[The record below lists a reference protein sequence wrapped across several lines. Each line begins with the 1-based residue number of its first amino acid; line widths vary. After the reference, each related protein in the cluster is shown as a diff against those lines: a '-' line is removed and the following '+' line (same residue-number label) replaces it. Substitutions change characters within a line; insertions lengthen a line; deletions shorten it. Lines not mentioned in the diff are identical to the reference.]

1 MDLGFLSV
9 PLTMAA
15 MAFGFAVVTDTQTVV
30 IDKITLP
37 PAVASAANGYTP
49 EVVVK
54 HLADEMHEIEHEA
67 QSRAEARRLQ
77 LSGQKSTVAVLA
89 DFMKV
94 TPLMR
99 VAQETA
105 GLIPFRFS
113 GDIITSG
120 KDLQMVLRG
129 HGSHQKARHII
140 VKAPPDQLD
149 TLIKLTAYEAMRMID
164 PYIVAAYQFR
174 KDFKTRDYT
183 QTLEIIQA
191 ELNDPDKKISP
202 NRKWLYNLW
211 GMVLYQQADRI
222 GAIEKFQAALAID
235 PNFAS
240 PMLNWGVV
248 LTRQGHNQEAIERFR
263 SVVNNRRGDASP
275 ATLAA
280 TYSEW
285 GFSQALLGQYEPAFA
300 NFRKAAATDP
310 GFADVYSS
318 WAEVLSALGRSD
330 EAATMTERSVKLA
343 PTEVIYTENL
353 VGPVQNLPATA
364 SVIN

>member
-1 MDLGFLSV
+1 MDLGFLTV

-15 MAFGFAVVTDTQTVV
+15 MAFGFAVVTDTQSVV

-49 EVVVK
+49 EVVLK
-54 HLADEMHEIEHEA
+54 HLADEMHEIEHQA
-67 QSRAEARRLQ
+67 QSRAEARQLQ
-77 LSGQKSTVAVLA
+77 LSGHKGAVAVLA

-105 GLIPFRFS
+105 GLIPFRFT
-113 GDIITSG
+113 GDIIVSG

-129 HGSHQKARHII
+129 HGSHQKAKHI
-140 VKAPPDQLD
+140 VVRVPQDQLD
-149 TLIKLTAYEAMRMID
+149 KLIRLTAYEAMRMID

-174 KDFKTRDYT
+174 KDFKTRDYS
-183 QTLEIIQA
+183 QTLEIIQS
-191 ELNDPDKKISP
+191 ELSDPDKATSP

-211 GMVLYQQADRI
+211 GMVLYQQADRV

-263 SVVNNRRGDASP
+263 SVIGNRKSDAST
-275 ATLAA
+275 ATVAA

-285 GFSQALLGQYEPAFA
+285 GFAQALLGQYEQAFA
-300 NFRKAAATDP
+300 KFRQAAATDP
-310 GFADVYSS
+310 GFADVYAS
-318 WAEVLSALGRSD
+318 WAEVLSALGRAD
-330 EAATMTERSVKLA
+330 EAAAMTDRSVKLA
-343 PTEVIYTENL
+343 PSEVIYTENL

>member
-15 MAFGFAVVTDTQTVV
+15 LAFGFAVVTDTQTVV

-37 PAVASAANGYTP
+37 PAIASASNGYTP

-54 HLADEMHEIEHEA
+54 HLVDEMHEIEHEA
-67 QSRAEARRLQ
+67 QSRASARHLE
-77 LSGQKSTVAVLA
+77 LSGHKGALAVLA
-89 DFMKV
+89 DYMKV
-94 TPLMR
+94 TPLVR

-105 GLIPFRFS
+105 GLIPFRFT
-113 GDIITSG
+113 GDIIASG
-120 KDLQMVLRG
+120 GDLKMVLRG
-129 HGSHQKARHII
+129 QGAGDKARHAVI
-140 VKAPPDQLD
+140 KAPADHLD
-149 TLIKLTAYEAMRMID
+149 DLIRRTAYEAMRMID

-174 KDFKTRDYT
+174 RDFKTRDFAR
-183 QTLEIIQA
+183 TLQIIQS
-191 ELNDPDKKISP
+191 ELDDPDKQKSP

-211 GMVLYQQADRI
+211 GMVLYQQADRA
-222 GAIEKFQAALAID
+222 GAVDKFRQALAID

-240 PMLNWGVV
+240 AKLNWGVV
-248 LTRQGHNQEAIERFR
+248 LTRQGRFEDAMEKFR
-263 SVVNNRRGDASP
+263 SVVASRRGDTSP

-285 GFSQALLGQYEPAFA
+285 GFALALAGQTEQAFA
-300 NFRKAAATDP
+300 KFRDSSAIDP
-310 GFADVYSS
+310 GFADVYAS
-318 WAEVLSALGRSD
+318 WAEVLSAVGRSD
-330 EAATMTERSVKLA
+330 EAARMTETAVKLA

-364 SVIN
+364 SVTN

>member
-15 MAFGFAVVTDTQTVV
+15 LAFGFAVVTDTQTVV

-37 PAVASAANGYTP
+37 AAVASAANGYTP

-54 HLADEMHEIEHEA
+54 HLADEMHEIERLA
-67 QSRAEARRLQ
+67 QSRAEARQLQ
-77 LSGQKSTVAVLA
+77 LSGHKGAIAVLA

-113 GDIITSG
+113 GDVIVSG
-120 KDLQMVLRG
+120 KDLEMVLRG
-129 HGSHQKARHII
+129 HGSHQKSRHII
-140 VKAPPDQLD
+140 VKTPPDQLD
-149 TLIKLTAYEAMRMID
+149 KLIKVTAYEAMRMID

-183 QTLEIIQA
+183 PTLEIIQS
-191 ELNDPDKKISP
+191 ELTDPEKKTSP

-211 GMVLYQQADRI
+211 GMVLYQQADRA

-263 SVVNNRRGDASP
+263 SVIENRRGDAST
-275 ATLAA
+275 ATVAA

-285 GFSQALLGQYEPAFA
+285 GFTQALTGQYEQAFA
-300 NFRKAAATDP
+300 KFRQSAATDP
-310 GFADVYSS
+310 GFADVYAS
-318 WAEVLSALGRSD
+318 WAEVLSALGRTD
-330 EAATMTERSVKLA
+330 EAASMTERSVKMA

>member
-67 QSRAEARRLQ
+67 QSRAEARHLQ
-77 LSGQKSTVAVLA
+77 LSGHKGALAVLA
-89 DFMKV
+89 DYMKV
-94 TPLMR
+94 TPLVR

-105 GLIPFRFS
+105 GLIPFKFT
-113 GDIITSG
+113 GDIIVAG
-120 KDLQMVLRG
+120 KDLEIVLRG
-129 HGSHQKARHII
+129 HGSGEKSRHII

-149 TLIKLTAYEAMRMID
+149 ALIKLTAYEAMRMID

-183 QTLEIIQA
+183 QTLEIIQS
-191 ELNDPDKKISP
+191 ELNDPDKAKSP

-211 GMVLYQQADRI
+211 GMVLYQQADRA

-248 LTRQGHNQEAIERFR
+248 LTRQGNRQEAIERFR
-263 SVVNNRRGDASP
+263 AVVDNRRGDASP

-285 GFSQALLGQYEPAFA
+285 GFALALTGQYDQGFA
-300 NFRKAAATDP
+300 KFRQAAATDP
-310 GFADVYSS
+310 GFADVYAS

-330 EAATMTERSVKLA
+330 EAASMTERSVKLA

>member
-37 PAVASAANGYTP
+37 PAVVSAATGYTP
-49 EVVVK
+49 DVVVK
-54 HLADEMHEIEHEA
+54 QLADEMHEIEHEA

-77 LSGQKSTVAVLA
+77 LSGHKGAVAVIA
-89 DFMKV
+89 DYVKV

-105 GLIPFRFS
+105 GLIPFRFGGDVIVS
-113 GDIITSG
+113 GS
-120 KDLQMVLRG
+120 DLKMVLRG
-129 HGSHQKARHII
+129 HGSKQKSRHI
-140 VKAPPDQLD
+140 VVRAPLD
-149 TLIKLTAYEAMRMID
+149 KIDLLIKRAAYEAMKMID

-174 KDFKTRDYT
+174 RDFKSRDYT
-183 QTLEIIQA
+183 QTLEIIQS
-191 ELNDPDKKISP
+191 ELNDPEKAKSP

-211 GMVLYQQADRI
+211 GMVLYQQADRA
-222 GAIEKFQAALAID
+222 GAIEKFQAALALD

-248 LTRQGHNQEAIERFR
+248 LTRQGHNQDAIERFR
-263 SVVNNRRGDASP
+263 TVANNRRSDASP

-280 TYSEW
+280 IYSEW
-285 GFSQALLGQYEPAFA
+285 GFALALTGQYEQGFA
-300 NFRKAAATDP
+300 KFKQAAATDS
-310 GFADVYSS
+310 GFADVYAS
-318 WAEVLSALGRSD
+318 WAEVLSALGRAD
-330 EAATMTERSVKLA
+330 EAAGMTERSVKLA